1 MHAAGVE
8 HVPEPAPEPWSQLS
22 LWHCELLLQVPPSAF
37 VEMHVGVCELVSQ
50 NVFASK
56 QRPMHAWPV
65 VGALVHFIACVSH
78 G

>member
-1 MHAAGVE
+1 M

-22 LWHCELLLQVPPSAF
+22 LWHCVSDEQLPPSAF
-37 VEMHVGVCELVSQ
+37 AEMHVGDAEPVSQ

-56 QRPMHAWPV
+56 QRAVHAWPTL
-65 VGALVHFIACVSH
+65 GAFVHFIACVSH